1 MSILLD
7 AVNRKKQQQGDVVD
21 IMLTQPPQY
30 TSQSNSSNKLN
41 KYSVL
46 AVAIALGIGAAW
58 GMSVLLQS
66 PSASLT
72 TVQPSGA
79 NALQTVTA
87 PVAVVTP
94 HKIPEALA
102 GNKNES
108 AVQNNDDIRLAGKV
122 ALPIAKPFNTNAMN
136 TQAASYNNNGYA
148 ESSGVNEPYLQANDG
163 QRNFQQANSQQFN
176 SQQFNPQQF
185 SSQQTNAQQ
194 ANFQQPSYQQQAG
207 YEQDNYQS
215 GQDSSVDEYQ
225 TQESNRQQAQQR
237 EAIALGVKANRRG
250 LAELEALRL
259 QVNAAA
265 EDVDFASVKAPSIK
279 EQSNLIAA
287 FETALKDVEYEQSAN
302 QQVTSAKLDP
312 IPRPSNQQIPKYG
325 DLPASVQL
333 QVPEFNINAHVYS
346 TEPSNRWLNVDGVE
360 LQQGDMIKN
369 KLTIVE
375 IRPRD
380 IVLEIDG
387 EQFRVPAI

>member
-66 PSASLT
+66 PSASLST
-72 TVQPSGA
+72 IQHNDA
-79 NALQTVTA
+79 NVLQTVTA

-94 HKIPEALA
+94 HKTPEALA
-102 GNKNES
+102 VNKNES

-176 SQQFNPQQF
+176 SQQFN
-185 SSQQTNAQQ
+185 SQQTNAQQ

>member
-21 IMLTQPPQY
+21 IMSTQPPQY

-66 PSASLT
+66 PSASLST
-72 TVQPSGA
+72 IQHNGV
-79 NALQTVTA
+79 NAQQTVTA

-176 SQQFNPQQF
+176 SQQF

>member
-176 SQQFNPQQF
+176 SQQF

>member
-21 IMLTQPPQY
+21 IMSTQPPQY

-41 KYSVL
+41 KYSLL

-66 PSASLT
+66 PSGSASLT

-79 NALQTVTA
+79 NALQAVTA
-87 PVAVVTP
+87 PVTVTSN
-94 HKIPEALA
+94 KAAEASTV
-102 GNKNES
+102 KQHEP
-108 AVQNNDDIRLAGKV
+108 AVQSNDDIRLAGKV
-122 ALPIAKPFNTNAMN
+122 ALPIAKPFNTNVMN

-148 ESSGVNEPYLQANDG
+148 ESSGVNELYLQENDG
-163 QRNFQQANSQQFN
+163 QRSFQQANSQQFN
-176 SQQFNPQQF
+176 SQQTG
-185 SSQQTNAQQ
+185 S
-194 ANFQQPSYQQQAG
+194 
-207 YEQDNYQS
+207 EQVNYQS
-215 GQDSSVDEYQ
+215 EQDSRVDEYQ
-225 TQESNRQQAQQR
+225 TQENNRQQAQLR
-237 EAIALGVKANRRG
+237 EAIVLGAKANRRG

-265 EDVDFASVKAPSIK
+265 EEVDFASVKAPSIN
-279 EQSNLIAA
+279 EHNNLIAA

-346 TEPSNRWLNVDGVE
+346 TEPNNRWLNVDGVE

>member
-21 IMLTQPPQY
+21 IMSTQPPQY

-41 KYSVL
+41 KYSLL

-66 PSASLT
+66 PSGSASLT
-72 TVQPSGA
+72 TVQPSGT
-79 NALQTVTA
+79 NALQAVTA
-87 PVAVVTP
+87 PVTVTSN
-94 HKIPEALA
+94 KAAEASTV
-102 GNKNES
+102 KKHEP
-108 AVQNNDDIRLAGKV
+108 AVQSNDDIRLAGKV
-122 ALPIAKPFNTNAMN
+122 ALPIAKPFNTNVMN

-148 ESSGVNEPYLQANDG
+148 ESSGVNELYLQENDG
-163 QRNFQQANSQQFN
+163 QRSFQQANSQQFN
-176 SQQFNPQQF
+176 SQQ
-185 SSQQTNAQQ
+185 TNTQQ

-207 YEQDNYQS
+207 SEQVNYQS
-215 GQDSSVDEYQ
+215 EQDSRVDEYQ
-225 TQESNRQQAQQR
+225 TQENNRQQAQLR
-237 EAIALGVKANRRG
+237 EAIVLGAKANRRG

-346 TEPSNRWLNVDGVE
+346 TEPSNRWLSVDGVE